1 MKTSLQSYVRHNI
14 LNTARED
21 NIPSLLSIPPTAKCK
36 DFKLVKDSI
45 YNCLGGSLSERLL
58 NIMAADIPQAG
69 APLSYHHY
77 FHALDVVSNVF
88 EYSGFFEL
96 EDNRYKIVE
105 NSYDAILLLVA
116 AMFHDYGHTQSG
128 LPDLVNIAKAINLF
142 TPVILGETEVLFIDT
157 LGLKENGNQRLLSN
171 YILSLEDTDDDND
184 VNDIATDFINLIA
197 GTQYPYVKTHDV
209 GDLVAILRMCDTGTS
224 LQPGWLDSI
233 YGGLFYEMARAGKV
247 GNTDHGFEKFCKN
260 QVEFIAAYGL
270 MYRISEEH
278 TKACSYAHDNA
289 IIVYDLVKEWI
300 SLQ

>member
-14 LNTARED
+14 LIMTVEGYT
-21 NIPSLLSIPPTAKCK
+21 PSLVNIPPTAKCK

-45 YNCLGGSLSERLL
+45 YSCLGGSLAERLL
-58 NIMAADIPQAG
+58 NIMADDIPRTD

-88 EYSGFFEL
+88 EHSGFFQL
-96 EDNRYKIVE
+96 EDDRYKIAE

-128 LPDLVNIAKAINLF
+128 LPDLVNIAKAIKLF
-142 TPVILGETEVLFIDT
+142 TPVLVGETEVLFIDT
-157 LGLKENGNQRLLSN
+157 LGLKEKGNQRLLGD
-171 YILSLEDTDDDND
+171 YLLSLEATDDDKD
-184 VNDIATDFINLIA
+184 VNDIATDFINLIG

-209 GDLVAILRMCDTGTS
+209 GDLVTILRMCDTGTS
-224 LQPGWLDSI
+224 LQPGWLDTI
-233 YGGLFYEMARAGKV
+233 YGGLFYEMARAGKI

-260 QVEFIAAYGL
+260 QVEFMAAYGL
-270 MYRISEEH
+270 MYRVSEEH